1 MEKIERALISVYDK
15 TDLLDIAN
23 VLAQRGVEILST
35 GGTARHLRDA
45 GIDIV
50 DVSDYTGFPE
60 MLDGRVKTL
69 HPKIHGGLLAEWG
82 NTEHSAQAEAHG
94 VNAIDM
100 VICNLY
106 PFEATVAKPDVTL
119 PEAIENIDIG
129 GPTMIRAAAKNY
141 RHVAALTAPSQ
152 YPQII
157 ADLDANDGC
166 LSEERRFELA
176 KAAFAHTA
184 HYDTAIAAYL
194 TDNDTLLISGD
205 SEVNQT
211 ENAPLISGVSEVN
224 QTENAPLISGVSEV
238 NQTENAPLISGVSEV
253 NQTENAPLIRGD
265 RGVDEYADN
274 LTLHFK
280 KERTLRY
287 GENPHQHAAF
297 YRTETTPGPSAAW
310 ANQLSGQPLSFNN
323 LLDLEAAL
331 EIVKDFKT
339 PACAIIKH
347 NNPCGLATADNL
359 QDAFTNALDCD
370 RTSAFGSIVGLNR
383 KVTIQTA
390 NTIREAAQ
398 AGVKIDAIIAPS
410 YTDKALRALSR
421 VKRRP
426 ILEVGSLS
434 AAEPL
439 LQIRNITGG
448 ILVQDPDIRELS
460 ADALEVATQRAP
472 TETEMASLLFAWKA
486 CKHVKSN
493 CILLADGTQS
503 VGIGAGQMSR
513 VDAAMIAIR
522 KAGEKAKGS
531 VLASDAYFPFP
542 DGVEIAGEA
551 GISAI
556 IQPGGSVND
565 EPVIET
571 ADAYGIA
578 MVLTGIRHFRH

>member
-1 MEKIERALISVYDK
+1 MKKIERALISVYDK
-15 TDLLDIAN
+15 TNLLEIAN
-23 VLAQRGVEILST
+23 ALSQRGVEILST

-45 GIDIV
+45 GIEIL

-60 MLDGRVKTL
+60 MLEGRVKTL
-69 HPKIHGGLLAEWG
+69 HPKIHGGLLADWD
-82 NTEHSAQAEAHG
+82 NAEHTAQATAHG
-94 VNAIDM
+94 ITAIDM

-141 RHVAALTAPSQ
+141 RHVAVLTEASQ
-152 YPQII
+152 YSQII
-157 ADLDANDGC
+157 VDLDENDGC
-166 LSEERRFELA
+166 LSEARRFELA

-194 TDNDTLLISGD
+194 ADVD
-205 SEVNQT
+205 SQ
-211 ENAPLISGVSEVN
+211 P
-224 QTENAPLISGVSEV
+224 
-238 NQTENAPLISGVSEV
+238 
-253 NQTENAPLIRGD
+253 
-265 RGVDEYADN
+265 DEFADN
-274 LTLHFK
+274 LTLRFK

-287 GENPHQHAAF
+287 GENPHQRAAF
-297 YRTETTPGPSAAW
+297 YKTEASPGACAAW
-310 ANQLSGQPLSFNN
+310 ANQRSGQPLSFNN

-331 EIVKDFKT
+331 EIVKDFET

-347 NNPCGLATADNL
+347 NNPCGLATAGTL
-359 QDAFTNALDCD
+359 QDAFTHALECD

-383 KVTIQTA
+383 KVTLQTA
-390 NTIREAAQ
+390 NIIREAAN

-410 YTDKALRALSR
+410 YTEKALRALSR

-426 ILEVGSLS
+426 ILEAGSLS
-434 AAEPL
+434 ATEPV

-448 ILVQDPDIRELS
+448 VLVQDPDVHDLD
-460 ADALEVATQRAP
+460 ADDLEVVTSSAP
-472 TETEMASLLFAWKA
+472 TEAEIESLLFAWKA

-493 CILLADGTQS
+493 CILLATGTQS

-513 VDAAMIAIR
+513 VDAAIIAIR
-522 KAGEKAKGS
+522 KAGEKAKGA

-542 DGVEIAGEA
+542 DGVQIAGEV
-551 GISAI
+551 GIRAI

-565 EPVIET
+565 TPVIET
-571 ADAYGIA
+571 ADAYGMA
-578 MVLTGIRHFRH
+578 MVLTGVRHFRH

>member
-1 MEKIERALISVYDK
+1 MKKIQRALISVYDK
-15 TDLLDIAN
+15 TDLVNIATE
-23 VLAQRGVEILST
+23 LTQRGVEILST
-35 GGTARHLRDA
+35 GGTAQHLRDA
-45 GIDIV
+45 GINIL
-50 DVSDYTGFPE
+50 DVSDYTDFPE

-69 HPKIHGGLLAEWG
+69 HPKIHGGLLAERD
-82 NTEHSAQAEAHG
+82 NAEHSAQTEAHG
-94 VNAIDM
+94 ITPIDM

-141 RHVAALTAPSQ
+141 RHVAVLTAASQ
-152 YPQII
+152 YPQVI

-176 KAAFAHTA
+176 KTAFAHTA
-184 HYDTAIAAYL
+184 QYDTAIAAYL
-194 TDNDTLLISGD
+194 INNDS
-205 SEVNQT
+205 
-211 ENAPLISGVSEVN
+211 
-224 QTENAPLISGVSEV
+224 
-238 NQTENAPLISGVSEV
+238 
-253 NQTENAPLIRGD
+253 PLIRGV
-265 RGVDEYADN
+265 RGVDRSEDSERDEFAAD
-274 LTLHFK
+274 LTLRFK

-287 GENPHQHAAF
+287 GENPHQRAAF
-297 YRTETTPGPSAAW
+297 YKTETTPGACAAW
-310 ANQLSGQPLSFNN
+310 AKQLSGQPLSFNN

-331 EIVKDFKT
+331 EIVKDFENPT
-339 PACAIIKH
+339 CAIIKH
-347 NNPCGLATADNL
+347 NNPCGLATAGTL
-359 QDAFTNALDCD
+359 QDAFTNALECD

-390 NTIREAAQ
+390 NIIREAAN

-410 YTDKALRALSR
+410 YTEKALRALSR

-426 ILEVGSLS
+426 ILEAGSLS
-434 AAEPL
+434 AVESV

-448 ILVQDPDIRELS
+448 VLVQDPDVHDLC
-460 ADALEVATQRAP
+460 ADDLEVATSRVP
-472 TETEMASLLFAWKA
+472 TEAEIESLLFAWKA

-493 CILLADGTQS
+493 CILLAQGTQS

-513 VDAAMIAIR
+513 VDAAIIAIR
-522 KAGEKAKGS
+522 KAGEKAKGA

-565 EPVIET
+565 APVIET
-571 ADAYGIA
+571 ADAYGMA
-578 MVLTGIRHFRH
+578 MVLTGVRHFRH

>member
-1 MEKIERALISVYDK
+1 MKEIKRALISVYDK
-15 TDLLDIAN
+15 TNLLEIAN
-23 VLAQRGVEILST
+23 ALTHRGVEILST
-35 GGTARHLRDA
+35 GGTAKHLRDA
-45 GIDIV
+45 GIEIL

-69 HPKIHGGLLAEWG
+69 HPKIHGGLLADRD
-82 NTEHSAQAEAHG
+82 NPEHNVQAAAHSITS
-94 VNAIDM
+94 IDM

-141 RHVAALTAPSQ
+141 RHVAVLTKASQ
-152 YPQII
+152 YPQVI
-157 ADLDANDGC
+157 ADLDTNDGC

-176 KAAFAHTA
+176 KTAFAHTA
-184 HYDTAIAAYL
+184 HYDTTIAAYL
-194 TDNDTLLISGD
+194 ADVGSQPDEFATD
-205 SEVNQT
+205 
-211 ENAPLISGVSEVN
+211 
-224 QTENAPLISGVSEV
+224 
-238 NQTENAPLISGVSEV
+238 
-253 NQTENAPLIRGD
+253 
-265 RGVDEYADN
+265 
-274 LTLHFK
+274 LTLRFK

-287 GENPHQHAAF
+287 GENPHQRAAF
-297 YRTETTPGPSAAW
+297 YKTEASPSACAAW
-310 ANQLSGQPLSFNN
+310 ANQLSGQSLSFNN

-331 EIVKDFKT
+331 EIVKDFET
-339 PACAIIKH
+339 PTCAIIKH
-347 NNPCGLATADNL
+347 NNPCGLATAENL
-359 QDAFTNALDCD
+359 QEAFANALECD

-383 KVTIQTA
+383 RVTLQTA
-390 NTIREAAQ
+390 NIIREAAN

-410 YTDKALRALSR
+410 YTEKALRALSR

-426 ILEVGSLS
+426 ILEAGSLS
-434 AAEPL
+434 ATEPV

-448 ILVQDPDIRELS
+448 VLVQDPDVHDL
-460 ADALEVATQRAP
+460 DANDLEVATSRAP
-472 TETEMASLLFAWKA
+472 TEAEIKSLLFAWKA

-493 CILLADGTQS
+493 CILLANGTQS

-513 VDAAMIAIR
+513 VDAAIIAIR
-522 KAGEKAKGS
+522 KAGEKAKGA

-565 EPVIET
+565 TPVIET
-571 ADAYGIA
+571 ADAYGMA
-578 MVLTGIRHFRH
+578 MVLTGVRHFRH

>member
-1 MEKIERALISVYDK
+1 MEKIQRALISVYDK
-15 TDLLDIAN
+15 TDLLEIATA
-23 VLAQRGVEILST
+23 LTRRGVEILST

-45 GIDIV
+45 GIDII

-60 MLDGRVKTL
+60 MMDGRVKTL
-69 HPKIHGGLLAEWG
+69 HPKIHAGLLAERD
-82 NTEHSAQAEAHG
+82 NAEHNAQAETHG
-94 VNAIDM
+94 IGSIDM

-106 PFEATVAKPDVTL
+106 PFEATIAKPDATL

-152 YPQII
+152 YSQII
-157 ADLDANDGC
+157 TDLDANDGC
-166 LSEERRFELA
+166 LSEERQFELA

-194 TDNDTLLISGD
+194 TDNDS
-205 SEVNQT
+205 
-211 ENAPLISGVSEVN
+211 
-224 QTENAPLISGVSEV
+224 
-238 NQTENAPLISGVSEV
+238 
-253 NQTENAPLIRGD
+253 PLIRGV
-265 RGVDEYADN
+265 RGDNKAEDSGTDEFADN
-274 LTLHFK
+274 LTFHFK

-287 GENPHQHAAF
+287 GENPHQRAAF
-297 YRTETTPGPSAAW
+297 YRTETAPGPSAAW

-331 EIVKDFKT
+331 EIVKDFEV

-359 QDAFTNALDCD
+359 QDAFTKALECD

-410 YTDKALRALSR
+410 YTEKALRALSR

-426 ILEVGSLS
+426 ILEVGSLATAQRS
-434 AAEPL
+434 VPATM
-439 LQIRNITGG
+439 QIRNITGG
-448 ILVQDPDIRELS
+448 ILVQDPDVHDME
-460 ADALEVATQRAP
+460 AAALQVATKRPP
-472 TETEMASLLFAWKA
+472 TDEEIQSLLFAWKA

-493 CILLADGTQS
+493 CILLANDTQS

-513 VDAAMIAIR
+513 VDAAIIAIR
-522 KAGEKAKGS
+522 KAGEKVKGS

-551 GISAI
+551 GITAI

-565 EPVIET
+565 APVIET
-571 ADAYGIA
+571 ADVYGMA
-578 MVLTGIRHFRH
+578 MVLTGVRHFRH

>member
-1 MEKIERALISVYDK
+1 MTKIERALISVYDK
-15 TDLLDIAN
+15 TNLLDIAN
-23 VLAQRGVEILST
+23 ALAQRGVEILST

-45 GIDIV
+45 GIDIL

-69 HPKIHGGLLAEWG
+69 HPKIHGGLLADWD
-82 NTEHSAQAEAHG
+82 NPEHNSQAAAHG
-94 VNAIDM
+94 ITSIDM

-106 PFEATVAKPDVTL
+106 PFEATVAQPNVTL

-141 RHVAALTAPSQ
+141 RHVAVLTMASQ
-152 YPQII
+152 YSEII
-157 ADLDANDGC
+157 ADLDENDGC

-176 KAAFAHTA
+176 NAAFAHTA

-194 TDNDTLLISGD
+194 VDVDSQSDGFATD
-205 SEVNQT
+205 
-211 ENAPLISGVSEVN
+211 
-224 QTENAPLISGVSEV
+224 
-238 NQTENAPLISGVSEV
+238 
-253 NQTENAPLIRGD
+253 
-265 RGVDEYADN
+265 
-274 LTLHFK
+274 LTLRFK

-287 GENPHQHAAF
+287 GENPHQRAAF
-297 YRTETTPGPSAAW
+297 YKTEASPGAAAAW
-310 ANQLSGQPLSFNN
+310 ANQLSGQSLSFNN

-331 EIVKDFKT
+331 EIVKDFET

-359 QDAFTNALDCD
+359 QDAFANALECD

-383 KVTIQTA
+383 KVTLQTA
-390 NTIREAAQ
+390 NIIREAAN

-410 YTDKALRALSR
+410 YTEKALRALSR

-426 ILEVGSLS
+426 ILEAGSLS
-434 AAEPL
+434 TTEPI

-448 ILVQDPDIRELS
+448 VLVQDPDVH
-460 ADALEVATQRAP
+460 DLEANDLVVATSRAP
-472 TETEMASLLFAWKA
+472 TEEEIKSLLFAWKA

-493 CILLADGTQS
+493 CILLANGTQS

-513 VDAAMIAIR
+513 VDAAIIAIR
-522 KAGEKAKGS
+522 KAGEKAKGA

-565 EPVIET
+565 APVIET

-578 MVLTGIRHFRH
+578 MVLTGVRHFRH

>member
-1 MEKIERALISVYDK
+1 MPLTSEQIKIMKKIERALISVYDK

-23 VLAQRGVEILST
+23 VLVQHGVDILST

-45 GIDIV
+45 GIGII

-60 MLDGRVKTL
+60 MMDGRVKTL
-69 HPKIHGGLLAEWG
+69 HPKIHGGLLAERD
-82 NTEHSAQAEAHG
+82 NAEHSAQAEAHG

-119 PEAIENIDIG
+119 SEAIENIDIG

-141 RHVAALTAPSQ
+141 RHVAALTNPSQ

-157 ADLDANDGC
+157 ADLDTNDGC

-194 TDNDTLLISGD
+194 TDDSSLITGVDNDS
-205 SEVNQT
+205 
-211 ENAPLISGVSEVN
+211 
-224 QTENAPLISGVSEV
+224 
-238 NQTENAPLISGVSEV
+238 
-253 NQTENAPLIRGD
+253 PLIRGV
-265 RGVDEYADN
+265 RGVNKAEDSETDAFADN

-287 GENPHQHAAF
+287 GENPHQRAAF

-359 QDAFTNALDCD
+359 QEAFTNALECD

-398 AGVKIDAIIAPS
+398 AGIKIDAIIAPS

-434 AAEPL
+434 DTEPV
-439 LQIRNITGG
+439 LQVRNITGG
-448 ILVQDPDIRELS
+448 VLVQDPDVHELS

-472 TETEMASLLFAWKA
+472 TDTEMESLLFAWKA

-493 CILLADGTQS
+493 CILLANGTQS

-513 VDAAMIAIR
+513 VDAAIIAIR
-522 KAGEKAKGS
+522 KAGEKAKGA

-565 EPVIET
+565 APVIET
-571 ADAYGIA
+571 ADAYGMA

>member
-1 MEKIERALISVYDK
+1 MKKIQRALISVYDK
-15 TDLLDIAN
+15 TDLLDIATA
-23 VLAQRGVEILST
+23 LTQRGVEILST
-35 GGTARHLRDA
+35 GGTARHLRDV

-69 HPKIHGGLLAEWG
+69 HPKIHGGLLAERD
-82 NTEHSAQAEAHG
+82 NAEHNVQAETHG
-94 VNAIDM
+94 INPIDM

-129 GPTMIRAAAKNY
+129 GPTMIRAASKNY
-141 RHVAALTAPSQ
+141 RHVAVLTNSSQ

-157 ADLDANDGC
+157 TDLDANDGC
-166 LSEERRFELA
+166 LPEERRFELA

-184 HYDTAIAAYL
+184 QYDTAIATYL
-194 TDNDTLLISGD
+194 TNIGSQP
-205 SEVNQT
+205 E
-211 ENAPLISGVSEVN
+211 
-224 QTENAPLISGVSEV
+224 
-238 NQTENAPLISGVSEV
+238 
-253 NQTENAPLIRGD
+253 
-265 RGVDEYADN
+265 DEFAEN
-274 LTLHFK
+274 LTLRFK
-280 KERTLRY
+280 KDRTLRY
-287 GENPHQHAAF
+287 GENPHQRAAF

-331 EIVKDFKT
+331 EIVKNFST

-347 NNPCGLATADNL
+347 NNPCGLATADTL
-359 QDAFTNALDCD
+359 KDAFTNALECD
-370 RTSAFGSIVGLNR
+370 RTSAFGSIIGLNR
-383 KVTIQTA
+383 KVTIQVA
-390 NTIREAAQ
+390 NTIREAAN
-398 AGVKIDAIIAPS
+398 AGVKVDAIIAPS
-410 YTDKALRALSR
+410 YTDKALRALSL

-426 ILEVGSLS
+426 ILEVGSLLAS
-434 AAEPL
+434 EPV

-448 ILVQDPDIRELS
+448 ILVQDPDVHEME
-460 ADALEVATQRAP
+460 ADALQVATKRSP
-472 TETEMASLLFAWKA
+472 TDEEIKSLLFAWKA

-493 CILLADGTQS
+493 CILLAHGTQS

-513 VDAAMIAIR
+513 VDAAIIAIR
-522 KAGEKAKGS
+522 KAGEKAKGA

-551 GISAI
+551 GIRAI

-565 EPVIET
+565 APVIET
-571 ADAYGIA
+571 ADAYNMA
-578 MVLTGIRHFRH
+578 MVLTGVRHFRH

>member
-1 MEKIERALISVYDK
+1 MKKIERVLISVYDK
-15 TDLLDIAN
+15 TNLLEIAN
-23 VLAQRGVEILST
+23 TLSQRGVEILST

-45 GIDIV
+45 GINIL

-60 MLDGRVKTL
+60 MLEGRVKTL
-69 HPKIHGGLLAEWG
+69 HPKIHGGLLADWD
-82 NTEHSAQAEAHG
+82 NAEHTAQAETHDIT
-94 VNAIDM
+94 AIDM

-141 RHVAALTAPSQ
+141 RHVAVLTGAGQ
-152 YPQII
+152 YSQII
-157 ADLDANDGC
+157 ADLDENDGC
-166 LSEERRFELA
+166 LSEARRFELA
-176 KAAFAHTA
+176 TAAFAHTA

-194 TDNDTLLISGD
+194 TDVD
-205 SEVNQT
+205 SQ
-211 ENAPLISGVSEVN
+211 P
-224 QTENAPLISGVSEV
+224 
-238 NQTENAPLISGVSEV
+238 
-253 NQTENAPLIRGD
+253 
-265 RGVDEYADN
+265 DEFVGRAGLPSPY
-274 LTLHFK
+274 LTLRFK

-287 GENPHQHAAF
+287 GENPHQRAAF
-297 YRTETTPGPSAAW
+297 YKTEASPGACAAW

-331 EIVKDFKT
+331 EIVKDFET

-347 NNPCGLATADNL
+347 NNPCGLATAGTL
-359 QDAFTNALDCD
+359 QDAFTNALECD

-383 KVTIQTA
+383 KVTLQTA
-390 NTIREAAQ
+390 NIIREAAN

-410 YTDKALRALSR
+410 YTEKALRALSR

-426 ILEVGSLS
+426 ILEAGSLS
-434 AAEPL
+434 ATEPVF
-439 LQIRNITGG
+439 QIRNITGG
-448 ILVQDPDIRELS
+448 VLVQDPDVHDL
-460 ADALEVATQRAP
+460 DANDLEVVTSRAP
-472 TETEMASLLFAWKA
+472 TETEIGSLLFAWKA

-493 CILLADGTQS
+493 CILLATGTQS

-513 VDAAMIAIR
+513 VDAAIIAIR
-522 KAGEKAKGS
+522 KAGEKAKGA

-551 GISAI
+551 GIRAI

-565 EPVIET
+565 TPVIET
-571 ADAYGIA
+571 ADAYGMA
-578 MVLTGIRHFRH
+578 MVLTGVRHFRH

>member
-1 MEKIERALISVYDK
+1 MKKIQRALISVYNK

-23 VLAQRGVEILST
+23 ALTQRSVEILST
-35 GGTARHLRDA
+35 GGTAQHLRDA
-45 GIDIV
+45 GIDLL

-60 MLDGRVKTL
+60 MMDGRVKTL
-69 HPKIHGGLLAEWG
+69 HPKIHGGLLAERD
-82 NTEHSAQAEAHG
+82 NAEHNAQAEAHG
-94 VNAIDM
+94 IGSIDM

-157 ADLDANDGC
+157 ADMDANDGC

-194 TDNDTLLISGD
+194 TGD
-205 SEVNQT
+205 SGRAVDKAE
-211 ENAPLISGVSEVN
+211 ASE
-224 QTENAPLISGVSEV
+224 T
-238 NQTENAPLISGVSEV
+238 
-253 NQTENAPLIRGD
+253 
-265 RGVDEYADN
+265 DEFASN
-274 LTLHFK
+274 LTLRFK

-287 GENPHQHAAF
+287 GENPHQRAAF

-331 EIVKDFKT
+331 EIVKDFET

-359 QDAFTNALDCD
+359 QDAFTNALECD

-383 KVTIQTA
+383 KVTIQVA
-390 NTIREAAQ
+390 NAIREAAN
-398 AGVKIDAIIAPS
+398 AGVKVDAIIAPS

-426 ILEVGSLS
+426 ILEVGALS
-434 AAEPL
+434 ASEPV

-448 ILVQDPDIRELS
+448 ILVQDPDVHELGV
-460 ADALEVATQRAP
+460 DVLEVATKRPP
-472 TETEMASLLFAWKA
+472 TDEEIKSLLFAWKA

-493 CILLADGTQS
+493 CILLANDTRS

-513 VDAAMIAIR
+513 VDAAIIAIR
-522 KAGEKAKGS
+522 KAGEKANGA

-542 DGVEIAGEA
+542 DGVESAGEA

-565 EPVIET
+565 APVIET
-571 ADAYGIA
+571 ADAYGMA
-578 MVLTGIRHFRH
+578 MVLTGVRHFRH

>member
-1 MEKIERALISVYDK
+1 MKKIERALISAYDK
-15 TDLLDIAN
+15 TDLLDIATA
-23 VLAQRGVEILST
+23 LTQRGVEILST

-69 HPKIHGGLLAEWG
+69 HPKIHGGLLAERD
-82 NTEHSAQAEAHG
+82 NAEHNAQTEAHG
-94 VNAIDM
+94 ISPIDM

-106 PFEATVAKPDVTL
+106 PFEATVAEPDVTRS
-119 PEAIENIDIG
+119 EAIENIDIG
-129 GPTMIRAAAKNY
+129 GPTMIRAASKNY
-141 RHVAALTAPSQ
+141 RHVAVLTNPNQ

-166 LSEERRFELA
+166 LSDERRFELA
-176 KAAFAHTA
+176 KTAFAHTA
-184 HYDTAIAAYL
+184 HYDTAIADYL
-194 TDNDTLLISGD
+194 ANID
-205 SEVNQT
+205 SQSDDEF
-211 ENAPLISGVSEVN
+211 A
-224 QTENAPLISGVSEV
+224 
-238 NQTENAPLISGVSEV
+238 
-253 NQTENAPLIRGD
+253 D
-265 RGVDEYADN
+265 R

-287 GENPHQHAAF
+287 GENPHQRAAF
-297 YRTETTPGPSAAW
+297 YRTETAPGPSAAW
-310 ANQLSGQPLSFNN
+310 ANQRSGQPLSFNN

-359 QDAFTNALDCD
+359 QNAFTNALECD
-370 RTSAFGSIVGLNR
+370 RTSAFGSIIGLNR

-390 NTIREAAQ
+390 NTIREAAN

-410 YTDKALRALSR
+410 YTEKALRALSR

-426 ILEVGSLS
+426 ILEVGSLVTT
-434 AAEPL
+434 EPV

-448 ILVQDPDIRELS
+448 VLVQDPDIHEMT
-460 ADALEVATQRAP
+460 ADALQVATKRPP
-472 TETEMASLLFAWKA
+472 TEDEIKSLLFAWKA

-513 VDAAMIAIR
+513 VDAAIIAIR
-522 KAGEKAKGS
+522 KAGEKAKGA

-551 GISAI
+551 GIRAI

-565 EPVIET
+565 APVIET
-571 ADAYGIA
+571 ADAYGMA
-578 MVLTGIRHFRH
+578 MVLTGVRHFRH

>member
-1 MEKIERALISVYDK
+1 MKKIARALISVYDK
-15 TDLLDIAN
+15 TNLLEIATA
-23 VLAQRGVEILST
+23 LAQRGVEILST

-45 GIDIV
+45 GINIL
-50 DVSDYTGFPE
+50 DVSDYTAFPE
-60 MLDGRVKTL
+60 MMEGRVKTL
-69 HPKIHGGLLAEWG
+69 HPKIHGGILAERDNSEH
-82 NTEHSAQAEAHG
+82 NTQAEAHG
-94 VNAIDM
+94 ISPIDM

-141 RHVAALTAPSQ
+141 RHVAALTNPSQ

-176 KAAFAHTA
+176 KAAFTHTA

-194 TDNDTLLISGD
+194 TDDASLITGVDNDSPVMRAVDDD
-205 SEVNQT
+205 S
-211 ENAPLISGVSEVN
+211 
-224 QTENAPLISGVSEV
+224 
-238 NQTENAPLISGVSEV
+238 
-253 NQTENAPLIRGD
+253 PLIRGG
-265 RGVDEYADN
+265 RGVNKAEDSEPDEFADN
-274 LTLHFK
+274 LTFHFK

-287 GENPHQHAAF
+287 GENPHQRAAF

-359 QDAFTNALDCD
+359 QEAFTNALECD

-410 YTDKALRALSR
+410 YTEKALRALSR

-426 ILEVGSLS
+426 ILEVGALATAQRSVP
-434 AAEPL
+434 ATM
-439 LQIRNITGG
+439 QIRNITGG
-448 ILVQDPDIRELS
+448 ILLQDPDDHDME
-460 ADALEVATQRAP
+460 AAALQVATKRPP
-472 TETEMASLLFAWKA
+472 TDEEIKSLLFAWKA

-493 CILLADGTQS
+493 CILLANGTQS

-513 VDAAMIAIR
+513 VDAAIIAIR
-522 KAGEKAKGS
+522 KAGEKAKGA

-565 EPVIET
+565 APVIET

-578 MVLTGIRHFRH
+578 MVLTGVRHFRH

>member
-1 MEKIERALISVYDK
+1 MKKIERALISVYDK
-15 TDLLDIAN
+15 TDLLDIAST
-23 VLAQRGVEILST
+23 LAHRGVEILST

-45 GIDIV
+45 GIDIL

-69 HPKIHGGLLAEWG
+69 HPKIHGGLLAEWD
-82 NTEHSAQAEAHG
+82 NAEHSVQTEAQG
-94 VNAIDM
+94 ITPIDM

-141 RHVAALTAPSQ
+141 RHVAVLTAANQ
-152 YPQII
+152 YPQVI
-157 ADLDANDGC
+157 ADLEANDGC

-184 HYDTAIAAYL
+184 QYDTAIAAYL
-194 TDNDTLLISGD
+194 ANID
-205 SEVNQT
+205 S
-211 ENAPLISGVSEVN
+211 P
-224 QTENAPLISGVSEV
+224 P
-238 NQTENAPLISGVSEV
+238 
-253 NQTENAPLIRGD
+253 
-265 RGVDEYADN
+265 DEFAAD
-274 LTLHFK
+274 LTLRFK

-287 GENPHQHAAF
+287 GENPHQRAAF
-297 YRTETTPGPSAAW
+297 YKTETDPGACAAW
-310 ANQLSGQPLSFNN
+310 AKQLSGQPLSFNN

-331 EIVKDFKT
+331 EIVKDFENPT
-339 PACAIIKH
+339 CAIIKH
-347 NNPCGLATADNL
+347 NNPCGLATAGNL
-359 QDAFTNALDCD
+359 QDAFTNALECD

-390 NTIREAAQ
+390 NIIREAAN

-410 YTDKALRALSR
+410 YTEKALRALSR

-426 ILEVGSLS
+426 ILEAGSLS
-434 AAEPL
+434 GAEPV
-439 LQIRNITGG
+439 LQIRNVTGG
-448 ILVQDPDIRELS
+448 VLVQDPDVHDLR
-460 ADALEVATQRAP
+460 ADDLEVATSRAP
-472 TETEMASLLFAWKA
+472 TEAEIESLLFAWKA

-493 CILLADGTQS
+493 CILLAQGTQS

-513 VDAAMIAIR
+513 VDAAIIAIR
-522 KAGEKAKGS
+522 KAGEKAKGA

-551 GISAI
+551 GIRAI

-578 MVLTGIRHFRH
+578 MVLTGVRHFRH

>member
-1 MEKIERALISVYDK
+1 MKKIERALISVYDK

-23 VLAQRGVEILST
+23 TLTQHGVEILST
-35 GGTARHLRDA
+35 GGTAQHLRDA
-45 GIDIV
+45 EIDLL

-60 MLDGRVKTL
+60 MMDGRVKTL
-69 HPKIHGGLLAEWG
+69 HPKIHGGLLAERD
-82 NTEHSAQAEAHG
+82 NAEHNAQAEAHG
-94 VNAIDM
+94 IGSIDM

-106 PFEATVAKPDVTL
+106 PFEATVATPDVTL

-141 RHVAALTAPSQ
+141 RYVAALTAPSQ

-166 LSEERRFELA
+166 LSAERRFELA

-184 HYDTAIAAYL
+184 QYDTAIAVYL
-194 TDNDTLLISGD
+194 AGLGSQP
-205 SEVNQT
+205 E
-211 ENAPLISGVSEVN
+211 
-224 QTENAPLISGVSEV
+224 
-238 NQTENAPLISGVSEV
+238 
-253 NQTENAPLIRGD
+253 
-265 RGVDEYADN
+265 DEFADN
-274 LTLHFK
+274 LILHFK

-287 GENPHQHAAF
+287 GENPHQRAAF
-297 YRTETTPGPSAAW
+297 YRTETRPGPSAAW
-310 ANQLSGQPLSFNN
+310 ANQRSGQPLSFNN

-331 EIVKDFKT
+331 AIVKDFEAPT
-339 PACAIIKH
+339 CAIIKH

-359 QDAFTNALDCD
+359 QDAFINALECD
-370 RTSAFGSIVGLNR
+370 RTSAFGSIIGLNR

-390 NTIREAAQ
+390 NTIREAAN

-410 YTDKALRALSR
+410 YTEKALRALSR

-426 ILEVGSLS
+426 ILEVGALS
-434 AAEPL
+434 SAEPV

-448 ILVQDPDIRELS
+448 VLVQEPDVHDIEP
-460 ADALEVATQRAP
+460 DALQVATKRSP
-472 TETEMASLLFAWKA
+472 TEAEIKSLLFAWKA

-493 CILLADGTQS
+493 CILLANDTRS

-513 VDAAMIAIR
+513 VDAAIIAIR
-522 KAGEKAKGS
+522 KAGEKARGA

-551 GISAI
+551 GITAI

-565 EPVIET
+565 ESVIET
-571 ADAYGIA
+571 ADAYGMA
-578 MVLTGIRHFRH
+578 MVLTGVRHFRH

>member
-1 MEKIERALISVYDK
+1 MKKIQRALISVYDK

-23 VLAQRGVEILST
+23 ALTQRGVEILST

-45 GIDIV
+45 EIDLL

-60 MLDGRVKTL
+60 MMDGRVKTL
-69 HPKIHGGLLAEWG
+69 HPKIHGGLLAERD
-82 NTEHSAQAEAHG
+82 NAEHNAQAEAHG
-94 VNAIDM
+94 IGSIDM

-141 RHVAALTAPSQ
+141 RHVAALTAPNQ

-166 LSEERRFELA
+166 LSEARRFELA

-184 HYDTAIAAYL
+184 HYDTAIANYL
-194 TDNDTLLISGD
+194 ANVDSVRSRAIHRPSIDN
-205 SEVNQT
+205 EF
-211 ENAPLISGVSEVN
+211 
-224 QTENAPLISGVSEV
+224 
-238 NQTENAPLISGVSEV
+238 
-253 NQTENAPLIRGD
+253 
-265 RGVDEYADN
+265 ADN

-287 GENPHQHAAF
+287 GENPHQRAAF
-297 YRTETTPGPSAAW
+297 YRTETTPGASAAW
-310 ANQLSGQPLSFNN
+310 ANQRSGQPLSFNN

-359 QDAFTNALDCD
+359 KDAFTNALECD

-426 ILEVGSLS
+426 ILEAGSFS
-434 AAEPL
+434 DTEPV

-448 ILVQDPDIRELS
+448 VLVQDPDVHELS

-472 TETEMASLLFAWKA
+472 TKPEIESLLFAWKA

-493 CILLADGTQS
+493 CILLANGTQS
-503 VGIGAGQMSR
+503 IGIGAGQMSR
-513 VDAAMIAIR
+513 VDAAIIAIR
-522 KAGEKAKGS
+522 KAGEKAKGA

-551 GISAI
+551 GITAI

-565 EPVIET
+565 APVIET
-571 ADAYGIA
+571 ADAYGMA
-578 MVLTGIRHFRH
+578 MVLTGVRHFRH

>member
-1 MEKIERALISVYDK
+1 MEKIQRALISVYDK
-15 TDLLDIAN
+15 TDLLDIATA
-23 VLAQRGVEILST
+23 LTQRGVEILST
-35 GGTARHLRDA
+35 GGTAQHLRDA
-45 GIDIV
+45 GVDIV
-50 DVSDYTGFPE
+50 DVSDYTDFPE

-69 HPKIHGGLLAEWG
+69 HPKIHGGLLAERD
-82 NTEHSAQAEAHG
+82 NAEHNAQTETHG
-94 VNAIDM
+94 ITPIDM

-141 RHVAALTAPSQ
+141 RHVAVLTNPSQ
-152 YPQII
+152 YPQTI

-176 KAAFAHTA
+176 KAAFTHTA
-184 HYDTAIAAYL
+184 QYDTAIAAYL
-194 TDNDTLLISGD
+194 VNQGVESDEFADTLML
-205 SEVNQT
+205 
-211 ENAPLISGVSEVN
+211 
-224 QTENAPLISGVSEV
+224 
-238 NQTENAPLISGVSEV
+238 
-253 NQTENAPLIRGD
+253 R
-265 RGVDEYADN
+265 
-274 LTLHFK
+274 FK

-287 GENPHQHAAF
+287 GENPHQRAAF
-297 YRTETTPGPSAAW
+297 YRTETPPGPSAAW

-347 NNPCGLATADNL
+347 NNPCGLATADTVK
-359 QDAFTNALDCD
+359 DAFINALECD
-370 RTSAFGSIVGLNR
+370 RTSAFGSIIGLNR

-410 YTDKALRALSR
+410 YTEKALRALSR

-426 ILEVGSLS
+426 ILEVGALS
-434 AAEPL
+434 AAEPV
-439 LQIRNITGG
+439 LQVRNITGG
-448 ILVQDPDIRELS
+448 VLVQDPDIHEME
-460 ADALEVATQRAP
+460 ADALQVSTKRSP
-472 TETEMASLLFAWKA
+472 TDDEIKSLLFAWKA

-493 CILLADGTQS
+493 CILLAHGTQS

-513 VDAAMIAIR
+513 VDAAIIAIR
-522 KAGEKAKGS
+522 KAGEKAKGA

-551 GISAI
+551 GITAI

-571 ADAYGIA
+571 ADAYGMT
-578 MVLTGIRHFRH
+578 MVLTGVRHFRH

>member
-1 MEKIERALISVYDK
+1 MEKIQRALISVYDK
-15 TDLLDIAN
+15 TDLLEIATA
-23 VLAQRGVEILST
+23 LTQHGVEILST
-35 GGTARHLRDA
+35 GGTAQHLRDA

-69 HPKIHGGLLAEWG
+69 HPKIHGGLLAERD
-82 NTEHSAQAEAHG
+82 NAEHNAQTDAHG
-94 VNAIDM
+94 ISPIDM

-141 RHVAALTAPSQ
+141 RHVATLTDPSQ

-176 KAAFAHTA
+176 KTAFAHTA
-184 HYDTAIAAYL
+184 QYDTAIAAYL
-194 TDNDTLLISGD
+194 ANID
-205 SEVNQT
+205 SQPDDEF
-211 ENAPLISGVSEVN
+211 
-224 QTENAPLISGVSEV
+224 
-238 NQTENAPLISGVSEV
+238 
-253 NQTENAPLIRGD
+253 
-265 RGVDEYADN
+265 VDG
-274 LTLHFK
+274 LTLRFK

-287 GENPHQHAAF
+287 GENPHQRAAF
-297 YRTETTPGPSAAW
+297 YRTETSPGACAAW
-310 ANQLSGQPLSFNN
+310 AKQLSGQPLSFNN

-331 EIVKDFKT
+331 EIVKDFRT

-347 NNPCGLATADNL
+347 NNPCGLATADTL
-359 QDAFTNALDCD
+359 KDAFINALECD
-370 RTSAFGSIVGLNR
+370 RTSAFGSIIGLNR

-410 YTDKALRALSR
+410 YTEKALRALSR

-426 ILEVGSLS
+426 ILEAGSLS
-434 AAEPL
+434 DAEPI
-439 LQIRNITGG
+439 LQVRNITGG
-448 ILVQDPDIRELS
+448 VLVQDPDVHELS
-460 ADALEVATQRAP
+460 ADAVEVATQRAP
-472 TETEMASLLFAWKA
+472 TDIEIESLLFAWKA

-493 CILLADGTQS
+493 CILLANGTQS

-513 VDAAMIAIR
+513 VDAAIIAIR
-522 KAGEKAKGS
+522 KAGEKAKGA

-551 GISAI
+551 GIRAI

-565 EPVIET
+565 APVIEA
-571 ADAYGIA
+571 ADTYGMA

>member
-1 MEKIERALISVYDK
+1 MKKIERALISVYDK
-15 TDLLDIAN
+15 TDLLEIATA
-23 VLAQRGVEILST
+23 LAQRDVEILST

-45 GIDIV
+45 GINIL

-69 HPKIHGGLLAEWG
+69 HPKVHGGILAEWDNG
-82 NTEHSAQAEAHG
+82 EHKAQAEAHDIG
-94 VNAIDM
+94 SIDI

-194 TDNDTLLISGD
+194 TDDSRLIRRIRGVNKAKD
-205 SEVNQT
+205 SET
-211 ENAPLISGVSEVN
+211 DAF
-224 QTENAPLISGVSEV
+224 
-238 NQTENAPLISGVSEV
+238 
-253 NQTENAPLIRGD
+253 
-265 RGVDEYADN
+265 ADN

-287 GENPHQHAAF
+287 GENPHQRAAF

-331 EIVKDFKT
+331 EIVKDFET

-359 QDAFTNALDCD
+359 QAAFTKALECD

-410 YTDKALRALSR
+410 YTEKALRALSR

-426 ILEVGSLS
+426 VLEVGALS
-434 AAEPL
+434 ASEPV

-448 ILVQDPDIRELS
+448 ILVQGPDVHDME
-460 ADALEVATQRAP
+460 AAALQVATKRPP
-472 TETEMASLLFAWKA
+472 TDDEIKSLLFAWKA

-493 CILLADGTQS
+493 CILLASGTQS

-513 VDAAMIAIR
+513 VDAAIIAIR
-522 KAGEKAKGS
+522 KAGEKAKGA

-565 EPVIET
+565 APVIEA
-571 ADAYGIA
+571 ADAYGMA
-578 MVLTGIRHFRH
+578 MVLTDIRHFRH

>member
-1 MEKIERALISVYDK
+1 MKKIQRALISVYDK

-23 VLAQRGVEILST
+23 VLTQHGVEILST
-35 GGTARHLRDA
+35 GGTARHLGDA
-45 GIDIV
+45 GIDIL
-50 DVSDYTGFPE
+50 DVSNYTGFPE
-60 MLDGRVKTL
+60 MLNGRVKTL
-69 HPKIHGGLLAEWG
+69 HPKIHGGLLAEWD
-82 NTEHSAQAEAHG
+82 NAEHNAQAAAHG
-94 VNAIDM
+94 IGPIDM

-141 RHVAALTAPSQ
+141 RHVATLTAPSQ

-157 ADLDANDGC
+157 ADLDATDGC

-184 HYDTAIAAYL
+184 RYDTAIATYL
-194 TDNDTLLISGD
+194 T
-205 SEVNQT
+205 NQG
-211 ENAPLISGVSEVN
+211 AQS
-224 QTENAPLISGVSEV
+224 
-238 NQTENAPLISGVSEV
+238 
-253 NQTENAPLIRGD
+253 
-265 RGVDEYADN
+265 DEFADN

-287 GENPHQHAAF
+287 GENPHQRAAF

-310 ANQLSGQPLSFNN
+310 ANQRSGQPLSFNN

-359 QDAFTNALDCD
+359 QDAFTNALECD

-426 ILEVGSLS
+426 ILETGPLS
-434 AAEPL
+434 SAEPV
-439 LQIRNITGG
+439 LQIRNIIGG
-448 ILVQDPDIRELS
+448 ILVQDPDFHEIE
-460 ADALEVATQRAP
+460 ADALQVATQRAP
-472 TETEMASLLFAWKA
+472 TDTEIESLLFAWKA

-493 CILLADGTQS
+493 CILLANGTQS

-513 VDAAMIAIR
+513 VDAAIIAIR
-522 KAGEKAKGS
+522 KAGEKAKGA

-551 GISAI
+551 GIRAI

-571 ADAYGIA
+571 ADAHDMA
-578 MVLTGIRHFRH
+578 MVLTGVRHFRH

>member
-1 MEKIERALISVYDK
+1 MKKIKRALISVYDK
-15 TDLLDIAN
+15 TNLLEIAN
-23 VLAQRGVEILST
+23 ALTQQRAEILST

-45 GIDIV
+45 GIDIL

-69 HPKIHGGLLAEWG
+69 HPKIHGGLLADRDNPEH
-82 NTEHSAQAEAHG
+82 NTQTAAHHI
-94 VNAIDM
+94 APIDM

-129 GPTMIRAAAKNY
+129 GPTMIRAAAKNHK
-141 RHVAALTAPSQ
+141 HVAVLTAASQ
-152 YPQII
+152 YSQII
-157 ADLDANDGC
+157 ADLNANDGC

-176 KAAFAHTA
+176 TAAFAHTA
-184 HYDTAIAAYL
+184 QYDTAIAAYL
-194 TDNDTLLISGD
+194 ANID
-205 SEVNQT
+205 SQPDDFVVR
-211 ENAPLISGVSEVN
+211 AGLPS
-224 QTENAPLISGVSEV
+224 P
-238 NQTENAPLISGVSEV
+238 
-253 NQTENAPLIRGD
+253 
-265 RGVDEYADN
+265 Y
-274 LTLHFK
+274 LTLRFK

-287 GENPHQHAAF
+287 GENPHQRAAF
-297 YRTETTPGPSAAW
+297 YKTETRPGVSAAW

-331 EIVKDFKT
+331 EIVKDFET
-339 PACAIIKH
+339 PTCAIIKH
-347 NNPCGLATADNL
+347 NNPCGLATAGNL
-359 QDAFTNALDCD
+359 QDAFTNALECD

-383 KVTIQTA
+383 KVTLQTA
-390 NTIREAAQ
+390 NIIREAAN

-410 YTDKALRALSR
+410 YTEKALRALSR

-426 ILEVGSLS
+426 ILEAGSLS
-434 AAEPL
+434 AAEPV

-448 ILVQDPDIRELS
+448 VLVQDPDIHDLT
-460 ADALEVATQRAP
+460 ADDLEVATSRVP
-472 TETEMASLLFAWKA
+472 TEAEIESLLFAWKA

-493 CILLADGTQS
+493 CILLANGTQS

-513 VDAAMIAIR
+513 VDAAIIAIR
-522 KAGEKAKGS
+522 KAGEKAKGA

-565 EPVIET
+565 APVVET
-571 ADAYGIA
+571 ADAYGLA
-578 MVLTGIRHFRH
+578 MVLTGVRHFRH

>member
-1 MEKIERALISVYDK
+1 MKKIERALISVYDK
-15 TDLLDIAN
+15 TNLLEIATAF
-23 VLAQRGVEILST
+23 AQRGVEILST

-45 GIDIV
+45 GIDIL

-69 HPKIHGGLLAEWG
+69 HPKIHGGLLAEQD
-82 NTEHSAQAEAHG
+82 NAVHRVQTEAQG
-94 VNAIDM
+94 ITPINM

-141 RHVAALTAPSQ
+141 RHVAVLTAANQYSQ
-152 YPQII
+152 VI

-176 KAAFAHTA
+176 KTAFTHTA
-184 HYDTAIAAYL
+184 QYDTAIAAYL
-194 TDNDTLLISGD
+194 ANID
-205 SEVNQT
+205 SQ
-211 ENAPLISGVSEVN
+211 P
-224 QTENAPLISGVSEV
+224 
-238 NQTENAPLISGVSEV
+238 
-253 NQTENAPLIRGD
+253 
-265 RGVDEYADN
+265 DEFAAD
-274 LTLHFK
+274 LTLRFK

-287 GENPHQHAAF
+287 GENPHQRAAF
-297 YRTETTPGPSAAW
+297 YKTETDPGACAAW
-310 ANQLSGQPLSFNN
+310 AKQLSGQPLSFNN

-331 EIVKDFKT
+331 EIVKDFESPT
-339 PACAIIKH
+339 CAIIKH
-347 NNPCGLATADNL
+347 NNPCGLATAGNL
-359 QDAFTNALDCD
+359 QDAFTNALECD

-390 NTIREAAQ
+390 NIIREAAN

-410 YTDKALRALSR
+410 YTEKALRALSR

-426 ILEVGSLS
+426 ILEAGSLS
-434 AAEPL
+434 GTEPV
-439 LQIRNITGG
+439 LQIRNVTGG
-448 ILVQDPDIRELS
+448 VLVQDPDVHDLR
-460 ADALEVATQRAP
+460 ADDLEVATSRAP
-472 TETEMASLLFAWKA
+472 TEAEIESLLFAWKA

-493 CILLADGTQS
+493 CILLAQGTQS

-513 VDAAMIAIR
+513 VDAAIIAIR
-522 KAGEKAKGS
+522 KAGEKAEGA

-551 GISAI
+551 GITAI

-565 EPVIET
+565 APVIET
-571 ADAYGIA
+571 ADAYGMA
-578 MVLTGIRHFRH
+578 MVLTGVRHFKH

>member
-1 MEKIERALISVYDK
+1 MKKIERALISVYDK
-15 TDLLDIAN
+15 TDLLDIATAL
-23 VLAQRGVEILST
+23 VDRGVEILST

-45 GIDIV
+45 GIDIL

-69 HPKIHGGLLAEWG
+69 HPKIHGGLLAEWDR
-82 NTEHSAQAEAHG
+82 TEHSVQAETHDI
-94 VNAIDM
+94 NPIDM

-106 PFEATVAKPDVTL
+106 PFEATIAKPDVTL

-141 RHVAALTAPSQ
+141 RHTTVLTEVSQ
-152 YPQII
+152 YSQII
-157 ADLDANDGC
+157 ADLDTNDGC

-184 HYDTAIAAYL
+184 QYDAAISTYL
-194 TDNDTLLISGD
+194 ANVD
-205 SEVNQT
+205 SE
-211 ENAPLISGVSEVN
+211 S
-224 QTENAPLISGVSEV
+224 
-238 NQTENAPLISGVSEV
+238 
-253 NQTENAPLIRGD
+253 
-265 RGVDEYADN
+265 DEFTPD
-274 LTLHFK
+274 LTLRFK

-287 GENPHQHAAF
+287 GENPHQRAAF
-297 YRTETTPGPSAAW
+297 YKTETNPGACAAW
-310 ANQLSGQPLSFNN
+310 AKQLSGQPLSFNN

-331 EIVKDFKT
+331 EIVKDFAQPT
-339 PACAIIKH
+339 CAIIKH

-359 QDAFTNALDCD
+359 QDAFTKALDCD

-398 AGVKIDAIIAPS
+398 SGIKIDAIIAPS
-410 YTDKALRALSR
+410 YTEKALRALSR

-426 ILEVGSLS
+426 ILETGPLS
-434 AAEPL
+434 SAEPI
-439 LQIRNITGG
+439 LQIRNVTGG
-448 ILVQDPDIRELS
+448 VLVQDPDVHDLS
-460 ADALEVATQRAP
+460 ADALEVATKRAP
-472 TETEMASLLFAWKA
+472 TDAEIKSLLFAWQA

-493 CILLADGTQS
+493 CILLAQGTQS

-513 VDAAMIAIR
+513 VDSTIIAVR
-522 KAGEKAKGS
+522 KAGEKAKGA

-551 GISAI
+551 GIRAI

-565 EPVIET
+565 APVIET

-578 MVLTGIRHFRH
+578 MVLTGVRHFRH

>member
-1 MEKIERALISVYDK
+1 MGKIQRALISVYDK
-15 TDLLDIAN
+15 TNLLEIAN
-23 VLAQRGVEILST
+23 ALAQRGVEILST

-45 GIDIV
+45 GINIL

-69 HPKIHGGLLAEWG
+69 HPKIHGGLLADRD
-82 NTEHSAQAEAHG
+82 NAEHSVQAETHG
-94 VNAIDM
+94 ITAIDM

-141 RHVAALTAPSQ
+141 KHVAVLTEASQ
-152 YPQII
+152 YSQII

-176 KAAFAHTA
+176 KKAFAHTA
-184 HYDTAIAAYL
+184 QYDTAIAAYL
-194 TDNDTLLISGD
+194 ANADSQPDEFATD
-205 SEVNQT
+205 
-211 ENAPLISGVSEVN
+211 
-224 QTENAPLISGVSEV
+224 
-238 NQTENAPLISGVSEV
+238 
-253 NQTENAPLIRGD
+253 
-265 RGVDEYADN
+265 
-274 LTLHFK
+274 LTLRFK

-287 GENPHQHAAF
+287 GENPHQRAAF
-297 YRTETTPGPSAAW
+297 YKTETSPGTSAAW

-331 EIVKDFKT
+331 EIVKDFET
-339 PACAIIKH
+339 PTCAIIKH

-359 QDAFTNALDCD
+359 QDAFANALECD

-390 NTIREAAQ
+390 NIIREAAS

-410 YTDKALRALSR
+410 YTEKALRALSR

-426 ILEVGSLS
+426 ILEAGSFS
-434 AAEPL
+434 AEEPV

-448 ILVQDPDIRELS
+448 VLVQDPDVHDL
-460 ADALEVATQRAP
+460 DANDLEVATSRAP
-472 TETEMASLLFAWKA
+472 TEAEIESLLFAWKT

-493 CILLADGTQS
+493 CILLASGTQS

-513 VDAAMIAIR
+513 VDAAIIAIR
-522 KAGEKAKGS
+522 KAGEKAKGA

-542 DGVEIAGEA
+542 DSVEIAGEA

-565 EPVIET
+565 APVIET
-571 ADAYGIA
+571 ADAYGMA
-578 MVLTGIRHFRH
+578 MVLTGVRHFRH

>member
-1 MEKIERALISVYDK
+1 MRKIQRALISVYDK
-15 TDLLDIAN
+15 TDLLEIVN
-23 VLAQRGVEILST
+23 TLAQSGVEILST

-45 GIDIV
+45 GIDIL
-50 DVSDYTGFPE
+50 DVSDYTNFPE

-69 HPKIHGGLLAEWG
+69 HPKIHGGLLAERD
-82 NTEHSAQAEAHG
+82 NPEHNVQAEAHG
-94 VNAIDM
+94 IDPIDM

-106 PFEATVAKPDVTL
+106 PFEATIAKPDVTL

-141 RHVAALTAPSQ
+141 RHVAVLTQASQ
-152 YPQII
+152 YSQII
-157 ADLDANDGC
+157 ADLETNDGC

-176 KAAFAHTA
+176 KTAFAHTA

-194 TDNDTLLISGD
+194 ADIDSQPDEFATD
-205 SEVNQT
+205 
-211 ENAPLISGVSEVN
+211 
-224 QTENAPLISGVSEV
+224 
-238 NQTENAPLISGVSEV
+238 
-253 NQTENAPLIRGD
+253 
-265 RGVDEYADN
+265 
-274 LTLHFK
+274 LTLRFK

-287 GENPHQHAAF
+287 GENPHQRAAF
-297 YRTETTPGPSAAW
+297 YKTETSPGACAAW
-310 ANQLSGQPLSFNN
+310 ANQRSGQPLSFNN

-331 EIVKDFKT
+331 EIVKDFEA

-359 QDAFTNALDCD
+359 QDAFTNALECD

-390 NTIREAAQ
+390 NIIREAAN

-410 YTDKALRALSR
+410 YTEKALRALSR

-426 ILEVGSLS
+426 ILEAGSLQSNRHTPS
-434 AAEPL
+434 AVTES
-439 LQIRNITGG
+439 LQIRNLTGG
-448 ILVQDPDIRELS
+448 LLVQDPDVHDLNP
-460 ADALEVATQRAP
+460 DDLEVATSRAP
-472 TETEMASLLFAWKA
+472 TEAEIKSLLFAWKA

-493 CILLADGTQS
+493 CILLAHGTQS

-513 VDAAMIAIR
+513 VDAAIISIR
-522 KAGEKAKGS
+522 KAGEKAKGA

-565 EPVIET
+565 APVIEK
-571 ADAYGIA
+571 ANAYNIA
-578 MVLTGIRHFRH
+578 MVLTGVRHFRH

>member
-1 MEKIERALISVYDK
+1 MKKIKRVLISVYDK
-15 TDLLDIAN
+15 TNLLEIAN
-23 VLAQRGVEILST
+23 ALTQQGVEILST

-45 GIDIV
+45 GINIL

-60 MLDGRVKTL
+60 MLEGRVKTL
-69 HPKIHGGLLAEWG
+69 HPKIHGGLLADWD
-82 NTEHSAQAEAHG
+82 NAEHTAQAAAHG
-94 VNAIDM
+94 ITGIDM

-141 RHVAALTAPSQ
+141 RHVAVLTKANQ
-152 YPQII
+152 YPEII
-157 ADLDANDGC
+157 ADLDANDGS
-166 LSEERRFELA
+166 LSEERRFALA

-184 HYDTAIAAYL
+184 RYDTAIAAYL
-194 TDNDTLLISGD
+194 ADVDSQSDEFATD
-205 SEVNQT
+205 
-211 ENAPLISGVSEVN
+211 
-224 QTENAPLISGVSEV
+224 
-238 NQTENAPLISGVSEV
+238 
-253 NQTENAPLIRGD
+253 
-265 RGVDEYADN
+265 
-274 LTLHFK
+274 LTLRFK

-287 GENPHQHAAF
+287 GENPHQRAAF
-297 YRTETTPGPSAAW
+297 YKTEASPGACAAW
-310 ANQLSGQPLSFNN
+310 ANQRSGQPLSFNN

-331 EIVKDFKT
+331 EIVKDFET

-347 NNPCGLATADNL
+347 NNPCGVATAGTL
-359 QDAFTNALDCD
+359 QDAFTNALECD

-383 KVTIQTA
+383 KVTLQTA
-390 NTIREAAQ
+390 NIIREAAN

-410 YTDKALRALSR
+410 YTEKGLRALSR

-426 ILEVGSLS
+426 ILEAGALS
-434 AAEPL
+434 ETTEPV

-448 ILVQDPDIRELS
+448 VLVQDPDVHDLD
-460 ADALEVATQRAP
+460 ANALEVVTSSAP
-472 TETEMASLLFAWKA
+472 TEAEIESLLFAWKA

-493 CILLADGTQS
+493 CILLANGTQS

-513 VDAAMIAIR
+513 VDAAIIAIR
-522 KAGEKAKGS
+522 KAGEKAKGA

-551 GISAI
+551 GIRAI

-565 EPVIET
+565 TPVIET
-571 ADAYGIA
+571 ADAYGMA
-578 MVLTGIRHFRH
+578 MVLTGVRHFRH